1 MGGGVKTVSLHPK
14 YLLLFKVLIFH
25 LLSSILRKEKS
36 GGYKEK

>member
-1 MGGGVKTVSLHPK
+1 MGGVKTVSLHPK

-25 LLSSILRKEKS
+25 LLSSIFRKEKS